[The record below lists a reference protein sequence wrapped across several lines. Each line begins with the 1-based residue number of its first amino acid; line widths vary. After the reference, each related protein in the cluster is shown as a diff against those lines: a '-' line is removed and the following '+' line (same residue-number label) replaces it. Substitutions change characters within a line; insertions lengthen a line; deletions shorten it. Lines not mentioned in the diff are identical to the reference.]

1 MRSRWSDSDARAFV
15 DRYAAAGEDLA
26 LRTYSARLI
35 GGDPDL
41 VLHGGG
47 NTSVKSTVT
56 DLLGDEMAAIFVK
69 GSGWDLASIE
79 PEGHPGMRL
88 AGLRRLRALPALSD
102 EEMVNQQR
110 THLFRAD
117 APTPSVEALLHAF
130 LPAKFV
136 DHSHADAIL
145 ALTNRKDG
153 EAAVCEVYG
162 EGVGIVRYV
171 MPGFSLALRAAEVFE
186 AAPACQGL
194 VLLKH
199 GLFTWGETARE
210 SYERHVELVD
220 LAERW
225 LAGRRTRSWT
235 AERPERSAAVAG
247 AVDSDPAATAAVGSY
262 PAAIAAVVAPIL
274 RGLLAQETED
284 PDRPWRRLVVEWF
297 GDPEVMEW
305 VNGEEMPRLART
317 PPLTPDHV
325 IRTKA
330 QPVVIAPPE
339 DAAHPA
345 AHLADDEAWRS
356 AIERALDR
364 FVADYRAYFEAGVAA
379 RGARRPLDPLPR
391 LALVP
396 GVGLFAAGP
405 TAKDAR
411 IAADIYRHTMRV
423 KRLVHETGEYE
434 GLPDLDLWDV
444 EYWSLEQAK
453 LGRGGERPLAR
464 QVAVV
469 TGAAGALGSAIA
481 ESLLKAGAHVAL
493 LDLDERAA
501 GAAASRLAARHGAV
515 SVAAFGHDVTDEAS
529 TERAF
534 AAVARRFGGID
545 VAVANAGIAC
555 AAPIPRLGLADFR
568 RVQEVNAT
576 GVFLTLREAARLMRR
591 QGTGGNVV
599 VVSSKNVFAPGAE
612 FAAYSASKA
621 AAAQLGKVAA
631 LDLAADGIRV
641 NSVNPDAVFGT
652 PETPSGLW
660 QTVGPERAK
669 ARGVPFDG
677 LAEAYRQRSLLKL
690 RVTGEH
696 VGNAVVFFA
705 SNLTPTT
712 GATLPVDAGLPEAF
726 PR

>member
-1 MRSRWSDSDARAFV
+1 VRSRWSDSTARAFV
-15 DRYAAAGEDLA
+15 DRYPRAGEDLA
-26 LRTYSARLI
+26 LRTYASRLI
-35 GGDPDL
+35 GSDPDL

-47 NTSVKSTVT
+47 NTSVKSTVA
-56 DLLGDEMAAIFVK
+56 DLLGEEVAAIFVK
-69 GSGWDLASIE
+69 GSGWDLGSIE

-88 AGLRRLRALPALSD
+88 AGLRRLRALAALSD

-130 LPAKFV
+130 LPPKFI

-145 ALTNRKDG
+145 ALTNRPDG
-153 EAAVCEVYG
+153 EAVVREVYG
-162 EGVGIVRYV
+162 DRVGIVPYV
-171 MPGFSLALRAAEVFE
+171 MPGFALSRRAAEVFD
-186 AAPACQGL
+186 AAPGGDGL

-199 GLFTWGETARE
+199 GLFTWGGTARE
-210 SYERHVELVD
+210 SYERHIELVD

-225 LAGRRTRSWT
+225 LAGNRRRSWAAAPAISEP
-235 AERPERSAAVAG
+235 AEMAAL
-247 AVDSDPAATAAVGSY
+247 
-262 PAAIAAVVAPIL
+262 VAPIL
-274 RGLLAQETED
+274 RGRLAQETDD
-284 PDRPWRRLVVEWF
+284 PDRPWRRLIVEWSGHAG
-297 GDPEVMEW
+297 GDAEALDW
-305 VNGEEMPRLART
+305 VNGEELPRLART

-330 QPVVIAPPE
+330 QPLVVAP
-339 DAAHPA
+339 
-345 AHLADDEAWRS
+345 ADSADPEAWRA
-356 AIERALDR
+356 AIERELDR
-364 FVADYRAYFEAGVAA
+364 YVAEYRAYFEAGVAA
-379 RGARRPLDPLPR
+379 RGPRTPLDPFPR
-391 LALVP
+391 VILVP
-396 GVGLFAAGP
+396 GVGMFTAGP
-405 TAKDAR
+405 TAREAR
-411 IAADIYRHTMRV
+411 ITADIYRHTMRV
-423 KRLVHETGEYE
+423 KRLVHETGEYA
-434 GLPDLDLWDV
+434 GLPDLDLFDV

-453 LGRGGERPLAR
+453 LGKGAERPLAR

-481 ESLLKAGAHVAL
+481 ERLLAAGAHVGL

-501 GAAASRLAARHGAV
+501 TAVAARLAERHGPA
-515 SVAAFGHDVTDEAS
+515 SVLATGHDVTDEAS
-529 TERAF
+529 TARAF
-534 AAVARRFGGID
+534 AAVARRFGGVD

-555 AAPIPRLGLADFR
+555 AAPIADLDLADFR

-591 QGTGGNVV
+591 QGTGGNIV
-599 VVSSKNVFAPGAE
+599 VVSSKNVFAPGPQ

-652 PETPSGLW
+652 QETPSGLW
-660 QTVGPERAK
+660 RTVGPERAR
-669 ARGVPFDG
+669 ARGVPVED
-677 LAEAYRQRSLLKL
+677 LAEVYRQRSLLKL

>member
-1 MRSRWSDSDARAFV
+1 M
-15 DRYAAAGEDLA
+15 
-26 LRTYSARLI
+26 I
-35 GGDPDL
+35 
-41 VLHGGG
+41 
-47 NTSVKSTVT
+47 
-56 DLLGDEMAAIFVK
+56 
-69 GSGWDLASIE
+69 
-79 PEGHPGMRL
+79 
-88 AGLRRLRALPALSD
+88 
-102 EEMVNQQR
+102 
-110 THLFRAD
+110 
-117 APTPSVEALLHAF
+117 
-130 LPAKFV
+130 
-136 DHSHADAIL
+136 
-145 ALTNRKDG
+145 
-153 EAAVCEVYG
+153 
-162 EGVGIVRYV
+162 
-171 MPGFSLALRAAEVFE
+171 
-186 AAPACQGL
+186 
-194 VLLKH
+194 
-199 GLFTWGETARE
+199 
-210 SYERHVELVD
+210 
-220 LAERW
+220 
-225 LAGRRTRSWT
+225 
-235 AERPERSAAVAG
+235 
-247 AVDSDPAATAAVGSY
+247 
-262 PAAIAAVVAPIL
+262 APIL
-274 RGLLAQETED
+274 RGRLAQETDD
-284 PDRPWRRLVVEWF
+284 PDRPWRRLIVEWS

-305 VNGEEMPRLART
+305 VNGEELPRLAHT

-330 QPVVIAPPE
+330 QPIVVAPP
-339 DAAHPA
+339 DDK
-345 AHLADDEAWRS
+345 ADPEAWRA

-364 FVADYRAYFEAGVAA
+364 FVEGYRAYFEAGVAA
-379 RGARRPLDPLPR
+379 RGPRKPLDPLPR
-391 LALVP
+391 VALVP

-423 KRLVHETGEYE
+423 KLLVHETGEYE

-453 LGRGGERPLAR
+453 LGRGAERPLAR

-493 LDLDERAA
+493 LDLDG
-501 GAAASRLAARHGAV
+501 GAAEAAAARLAARHGTA
-515 SVAAFGHDVTDEAS
+515 SVAAFAHDVTDEAS
-529 TERAF
+529 TALAF
-534 AAVARRFGGID
+534 GEVVRRFGGVDI
-545 VAVANAGIAC
+545 AVPNAGIAC
-555 AAPIPRLGLADFR
+555 AAPIPRLDLADFR

-576 GVFLTLREAARLMRR
+576 GVFLTLREAARVMRR

-652 PETPSGLW
+652 AETPSGLW
-660 QTVGPERAK
+660 QAVGPERAK
-669 ARGVPFDG
+669 ARGVPLEG

>member
-1 MRSRWSDSDARAFV
+1 VRSRWSDSEARACV

-26 LRTYSARLI
+26 LRVYSSRLI
-35 GGDPDL
+35 GGDPEL

-47 NTSVKSTVT
+47 NTSVKSTVA
-56 DLLGDEMAAIFVK
+56 DLLGEEVAAIFVK

-88 AGLRRLRALPALSD
+88 AGLRRLRALDALSD

-110 THLFRAD
+110 IHLFRAD

-145 ALTNRKDG
+145 ALTNRADG
-153 EAAVCEVYG
+153 EAAVREVYG
-162 EGVGIVRYV
+162 GRVGIVRYV
-171 MPGFSLALRAAEVFE
+171 MPGFALARRAAEVFD
-186 AAPACQGL
+186 AAPGCEGL

-225 LAGRRTRSWT
+225 LAGRRRRSWSVGP
-235 AERPERSAAVAG
+235 APAAG
-247 AVDSDPAATAAVGSY
+247 DPAGTAAM
-262 PAAIAAVVAPIL
+262 AAIVAPIL
-274 RGLLAQETED
+274 RGRLAQETDD
-284 PDRPWRRLVVEWF
+284 PDRPWRRLIVEWS
-297 GDPEVMEW
+297 GDPEALEW
-305 VNGEEMPRLART
+305 VNGEELPRLART

-330 QPVVIAPPE
+330 QPLVVAPPE
-339 DAAHPA
+339 AAGDP
-345 AHLADDEAWRS
+345 EAWR
-356 AIERALDR
+356 AAVERALDR

-379 RGARRPLDPLPR
+379 RGARQPLDPLPR
-391 LALVP
+391 VVLVP
-396 GVGLFAAGP
+396 GVGLFAAGA

-411 IAADIYRHTMRV
+411 MAADIYRHTLRV
-423 KRLVHETGEYE
+423 KRRVHETGEYE

-453 LGRGGERPLAR
+453 LGRGAERPLAR
-464 QVAVV
+464 QVALV

-481 ESLLKAGAHVAL
+481 ERLLAAGAHVAL
-493 LDLDERAA
+493 LDLDAA
-501 GAAASRLAARHGAV
+501 GAAAAAARLAARYGGA

-529 TERAF
+529 TAGAF
-534 AAVARRFGGID
+534 AEVARRFGGVD

-555 AAPIPRLGLADFR
+555 AAPLPHLELADFR

-652 PETPSGLW
+652 AETPSGLW
-660 QTVGPERAK
+660 QAVGPERAK
-669 ARGVPFDG
+669 ARGVPLDG
-677 LAEAYRQRSLLKL
+677 LAEAYRRRSLLKL